1 MARAL
6 IPDNRNMDIA
16 AFEMICLPTIRR
28 RLGKLTELSTLR
40 EAHLGHLGGISCW
53 PVEACY
59 NQRHPVIAPLLH
71 LDSIG
76 WNQYHWEHV
85 GWIDWSGARV
95 EEINGPGP

>member
-1 MARAL
+1 
-6 IPDNRNMDIA
+6 MDIA

-28 RLGKLTELSTLR
+28 RLGKLSTLR
-40 EAHLGHLGGISCW
+40 EAHLAHLGGISCW

-95 EEINGPGP
+95 EEMILGPDP